1 MKKISCFSEFF
12 TLGTKKDNNENL
24 NFRQRIFLF
33 QNHITENYFTP
44 LKVQG
49 LFQLNDLD
57 IFLKQFIPVSKYQE
71 GARIK
76 IVDYVPCGAVAK

>member
-57 IFLKQFIPVSKYQE
+57 IFSKTLYSCLKIL
-71 GARIK
+71 GGG
-76 IVDYVPCGAVAK
+76 VDKDC